1 MPSRTLFGVHVIL
14 TGVGIQA
21 LFVLYKWLPTA
32 KTGDG
37 QMRVPRFSYVVYVYY
52 ENRPDFRVSVGNL
65 VTNQY
70 EV

>member
-37 QMRVPRFSYVVYVYY
+37 QMRIPRFSYVV
-52 ENRPDFRVSVGNL
+52 
-65 VTNQY
+65 TNNIIMRTSD
-70 EV
+70 VWVPVR

>member
-37 QMRVPRFSYVVYVYY
+37 QMRIPRFSNV
-52 ENRPDFRVSVGNL
+52 
-65 VTNQY
+65 VTNNIIMRTSD
-70 EV
+70 VWVPVR